1 MLAKPFLKWAGGK
14 GQLIDQIK
22 ERYPVELG
30 GTITK
35 YVEPF
40 VGSGAVLFDIL
51 NSHDLTDV
59 FIGDANI
66 ELINVYRAIKY
77 YVEELIGELSC
88 FENEYLPLNELK
100 RKDYYYEKR
109 KTFNDLSLGEEINI
123 EKAALFI
130 YLNKTCF
137 NGLYRVNRKGLFNV
151 PIGSYKKPKICDSSN
166 LISVNKK
173 LQKVVI
179 YHGDYIESL
188 NYIDKNTFVYL
199 DPPYRPISKAS
210 SFTSYTSQSFTDQD
224 QMSLAKYFQKIDSIG
239 AYGLLS
245 NSDPKNSDK
254 EDEFFDD
261 LYKKFKIDRVN
272 AKRSINAKGNGRG
285 IIKELLISNY

>member
-1 MLAKPFLKWAGGK
+1 MSKILEADINMLAKPFLKWAGGK

-88 FENEYLPLNELK
+88 FENEYQE
-100 RKDYYYEKR
+100 
-109 KTFNDLSLGEEINI
+109 G
-123 EKAALFI
+123 
-130 YLNKTCF
+130 
-137 NGLYRVNRKGLFNV
+137 
-151 PIGSYKKPKICDSSN
+151 
-166 LISVNKK
+166 
-173 LQKVVI
+173 
-179 YHGDYIESL
+179 
-188 NYIDKNTFVYL
+188 
-199 DPPYRPISKAS
+199 
-210 SFTSYTSQSFTDQD
+210 
-224 QMSLAKYFQKIDSIG
+224 
-239 AYGLLS
+239 
-245 NSDPKNSDK
+245 
-254 EDEFFDD
+254 
-261 LYKKFKIDRVN
+261 
-272 AKRSINAKGNGRG
+272 
-285 IIKELLISNY
+285 